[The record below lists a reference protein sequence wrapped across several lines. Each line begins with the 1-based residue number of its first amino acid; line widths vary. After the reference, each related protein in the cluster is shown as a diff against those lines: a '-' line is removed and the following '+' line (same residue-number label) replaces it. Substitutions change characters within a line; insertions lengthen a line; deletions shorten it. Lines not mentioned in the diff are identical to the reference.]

1 MSILHLFTRDQ
12 VLLSKNDMAW
22 MWATVVLSLVVL
34 AGYVAIGFNWYFQSR
49 LARKESAAALR
60 HLRNIFLICAVCGYA
75 FWTIDLPWVVWR
87 SYNVLLF
94 GLACYTWSYVWRS
107 RGVSLIDELEQVA
120 NRYRDIAELL
130 PYIVWTAT
138 ENGKVDY
145 VNQRWGQFSD
155 SQTWLDAVHPDEQ
168 EEVAA
173 WWEKILHER
182 EPAGREIRLAARGGG
197 HHTFIVKAT
206 PIVNGHMVKWLG
218 ACADIEDQKR
228 LAEEKEN
235 QARQKSFFLNA
246 LSHDLRA
253 PLNNVVLNAHLLKMS
268 PSEPADPEAVDM
280 IIENAIAAGELLS
293 RLLEYARAGHEHNSA
308 DTVAINALLLKI
320 GRRFLPPAR
329 QKGLTLQVAEAP
341 ELTCITDRNKLER
354 ILTNL
359 VDNAVKHTEAGA
371 VELSAIPAE
380 AEGIVIRIS
389 DTGKG
394 IASDAVPFLF
404 DEFYQVNNHERD
416 RSKGF
421 GLGLAICRSLARQL
435 GGDVRLA
442 ATGSQGSCFEVLLQ
456 SNRAGGRGRP
466 QRAAGDRPHPATSGI
481 YPGRSGNREGGNVA
495 ARGPAQTPVDSA
507 GLDVAGWLGN

>member
-34 AGYVAIGFNWYFQSR
+34 AGYVAIGFNWYFQSAGSACKR
-49 LARKESAAALR
+49 DQGALAGIHSKYFP
-60 HLRNIFLICAVCGYA
+60 HLRPFVGM
-75 FWTIDLPWVVWR
+75 R
-87 SYNVLLF
+87 SGRSTCRGLFKHGYNVLLF

-341 ELTCITDRNKLER
+341 GIDLHHRPQQ
-354 ILTNL
+354 
-359 VDNAVKHTEAGA
+359 AGA
-371 VELSAIPAE
+371 A
-380 AEGIVIRIS
+380 
-389 DTGKG
+389 
-394 IASDAVPFLF
+394 F
-404 DEFYQVNNHERD
+404 
-416 RSKGF
+416 
-421 GLGLAICRSLARQL
+421 
-435 GGDVRLA
+435 
-442 ATGSQGSCFEVLLQ
+442 
-456 SNRAGGRGRP
+456 
-466 QRAAGDRPHPATSGI
+466 
-481 YPGRSGNREGGNVA
+481 
-495 ARGPAQTPVDSA
+495 
-507 GLDVAGWLGN
+507 